1 MSRELWKSNPL
12 QFEVE
17 ILGHRKPGLGE
28 IFEIEV
34 PPRRTRYEVECVD
47 LEGSRAL
54 VERTDD
60 GPALKG
66 VRSRVI
72 SDLKAAPPNRSRSHG
87 RFVQD
92 KKEREYQDSQ
102 VGSPFYSLFDS
113 LSEIASGDPD
123 DDFDLGVDDL
133 DEDLI
138 DRTYGEGDLG

>member
-72 SDLKAAPPNRSRSHG
+72 SDLKAAPPPNQSRSHG

-102 VGSPFYSLFDS
+102 VDSSFDS
-113 LSEIASGDPD
+113 LSEIAPGDPD
-123 DDFDLGVDDL
+123 DDFDLGVEEL
-133 DEDLI
+133 DEVLI